1 MDVAEA
7 SRPTAGALADEGGV
21 LGPAAASV
29 LAGRRPAPV
38 DWNLG
43 GRGGSKE
50 NVKILEVSSQNAP
63 TI

>member
-7 SRPTAGALADEGGV
+7 SRPTAGALADEGRV
-21 LGPAAASV
+21 LGAATTSV

-43 GRGGSKE
+43 EGAE
-50 NVKILEVSSQNAP
+50 EVSNILLKMHIIVSSAS
-63 TI
+63 